1 MELNVQFESIET
13 WMRTQ
18 DKFRELDVQFES
30 IET

>member
-18 DKFRELDVQFES
+18 DKFRELNVQFES

>member
-13 WMRTQ
+13 WMRTR
-18 DKFRELDVQFES
+18 DKFRELNVQFES